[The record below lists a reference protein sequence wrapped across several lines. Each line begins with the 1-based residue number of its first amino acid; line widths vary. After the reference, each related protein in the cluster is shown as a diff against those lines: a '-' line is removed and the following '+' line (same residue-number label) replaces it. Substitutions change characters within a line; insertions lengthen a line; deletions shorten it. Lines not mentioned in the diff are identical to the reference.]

1 MIDVI
6 IADDQQMV
14 RSGLRSLLQEDPEIT
29 VVAEVADG
37 AAAVEAVR
45 ALQPDV
51 VLMDIRMPV
60 LDGLSATRELA
71 RGGDA
76 ARILVLTTF
85 DLDEYVF
92 DALHAGA
99 SGFLLKDSTAEDL
112 VNAVK
117 VLSAGNAP
125 AGPCRDRPR
134 DRCVRHGPPAAGGLQ
149 RGRPSHRS
157 GATSAGAASTG
168 SVERRDCPPSAYHRC
183 DHQDARQQHPQQAA
197 ATGSRPSSHLGLR
210 ARAHP
215 TADARELTAAMMSA
229 AIHRVCVRGSA
240 GNSRSQKATSSVH
253 ALGERRLLPDR
264 CHGGGSR
271 IRLFDP
277 QRVSD
282 GDPGKP
288 ERYGEPGGV
297 RLFVE
302 THHRPRT
309 KQEGHRCPTRQD
321 T

>member
-71 RGGDA
+71 RRGDA

-117 VLSAGNAP
+117 VLSAGNALLDPVVTGRVIDAFVTAPRRP
-125 AGPCRDRPR
+125 AASNVAARLTDRERQVLELLARGLSNAEIARRLHITAATTKTHVSNILSKLRLRDR
-134 DRCVRHGPPAAGGLQ
+134 VQAVIWAYEHGLIPP
-149 RGRPSHRS
+149 
-157 GATSAGAASTG
+157 
-168 SVERRDCPPSAYHRC
+168 
-183 DHQDARQQHPQQAA
+183 
-197 ATGSRPSSHLGLR
+197 
-210 ARAHP
+210 P
-215 TADARELTAAMMSA
+215 TP
-229 AIHRVCVRGSA
+229 
-240 GNSRSQKATSSVH
+240 GN
-253 ALGERRLLPDR
+253 
-264 CHGGGSR
+264 
-271 IRLFDP
+271 
-277 QRVSD
+277 
-282 GDPGKP
+282 
-288 ERYGEPGGV
+288 
-297 RLFVE
+297 
-302 THHRPRT
+302 
-309 KQEGHRCPTRQD
+309 
-321 T
+321 